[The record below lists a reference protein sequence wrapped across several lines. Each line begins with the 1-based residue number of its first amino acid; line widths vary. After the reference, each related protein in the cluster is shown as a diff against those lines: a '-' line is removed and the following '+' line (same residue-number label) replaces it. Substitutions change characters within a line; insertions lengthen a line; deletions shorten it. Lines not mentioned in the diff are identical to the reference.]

1 MRDDGTQQ
9 GMRRT
14 AAALVFT
21 ALAFGAG
28 TAQAQIT
35 SKPID
40 TDALVVK
47 PVEATTGVIG
57 STVNFVSRVTANHF
71 AGPSTGGRRSM
82 ANQRGSMPKGR
93 NSTRHRSPKWRCSG
107 STMRTDTLQRIENA
121 VLSLFSQRDFHEVS
135 LIDVARTAH
144 VSLQT
149 IYKYFGSKEVL
160 VYAMLDVMLGRLAE
174 RMLDHLQGIDD
185 ARERLRKTLWVTV
198 DYMDKHPAV
207 ILLLFTAVPVSRHN
221 NIGIY
226 ESAELMGA
234 FRGVLKDGQARGVL
248 NNTVSSKV
256 LLDVFMGILGRVIL
270 MHIVRG
276 ERRPLIEQFDEF
288 FNIVWRAMSVE

>member
-1 MRDDGTQQ
+1 M
-9 GMRRT
+9 
-14 AAALVFT
+14 
-21 ALAFGAG
+21 LA
-28 TAQAQIT
+28 
-35 SKPID
+35 
-40 TDALVVK
+40 
-47 PVEATTGVIG
+47 
-57 STVNFVSRVTANHF
+57 
-71 AGPSTGGRRSM
+71 
-82 ANQRGSMPKGR
+82 
-93 NSTRHRSPKWRCSG
+93 
-107 STMRTDTLQRIENA
+107 TMRTDTLQRIENA

-248 NNTVSSKV
+248 NNAVSSKV
-256 LLDVFMGILGRVIL
+256 LLDVFMGIIGRVIL

>member
-1 MRDDGTQQ
+1 MPAPAASSPPPRTHAE
-9 GMRRT
+9 RR
-14 AAALVFT
+14 AM
-21 ALAFGAG
+21 LA
-28 TAQAQIT
+28 
-35 SKPID
+35 
-40 TDALVVK
+40 
-47 PVEATTGVIG
+47 
-57 STVNFVSRVTANHF
+57 
-71 AGPSTGGRRSM
+71 
-82 ANQRGSMPKGR
+82 
-93 NSTRHRSPKWRCSG
+93 
-107 STMRTDTLQRIENA
+107 TMRTDTLQRIENA

-160 VYAMLDVMLGRLAE
+160 AYAAPDVMLGRRAARRPDQLPGV
-174 RMLDHLQGIDD
+174 DG

>member
-1 MRDDGTQQ
+1 M
-9 GMRRT
+9 
-14 AAALVFT
+14 
-21 ALAFGAG
+21 LA
-28 TAQAQIT
+28 
-35 SKPID
+35 
-40 TDALVVK
+40 
-47 PVEATTGVIG
+47 
-57 STVNFVSRVTANHF
+57 
-71 AGPSTGGRRSM
+71 
-82 ANQRGSMPKGR
+82 
-93 NSTRHRSPKWRCSG
+93 
-107 STMRTDTLQRIENA
+107 TMRTDTLQRIENA

-256 LLDVFMGILGRVIL
+256 LLDVFMGIIGRVIL

-276 ERRPLIEQFDEF
+276 ERRPLMDQFDEF

>member
-1 MRDDGTQQ
+1 
-9 GMRRT
+9 
-14 AAALVFT
+14 
-21 ALAFGAG
+21 
-28 TAQAQIT
+28 
-35 SKPID
+35 
-40 TDALVVK
+40 
-47 PVEATTGVIG
+47 
-57 STVNFVSRVTANHF
+57 
-71 AGPSTGGRRSM
+71 
-82 ANQRGSMPKGR
+82 
-93 NSTRHRSPKWRCSG
+93 
-107 STMRTDTLQRIENA
+107 
-121 VLSLFSQRDFHEVS
+121 
-135 LIDVARTAH
+135 
-144 VSLQT
+144 
-149 IYKYFGSKEVL
+149 
-160 VYAMLDVMLGRLAE
+160 
-174 RMLDHLQGIDD
+174 
-185 ARERLRKTLWVTV
+185 
-198 DYMDKHPAV
+198 MDKHPAV

>member
-1 MRDDGTQQ
+1 M
-9 GMRRT
+9 
-14 AAALVFT
+14 
-21 ALAFGAG
+21 LA
-28 TAQAQIT
+28 
-35 SKPID
+35 
-40 TDALVVK
+40 
-47 PVEATTGVIG
+47 
-57 STVNFVSRVTANHF
+57 
-71 AGPSTGGRRSM
+71 
-82 ANQRGSMPKGR
+82 
-93 NSTRHRSPKWRCSG
+93 
-107 STMRTDTLQRIENA
+107 TMRTDTLQRIENA

-256 LLDVFMGILGRVIL
+256 LLDVFMGIIGRVIL